1 LYVSNRRKLIAA
13 HREEI
18 LRIVHENRGRRAY
31 LFGSVARGEDDDSSD
46 IDLLIEFDHDSSL
59 FDLKHIEE
67 GLTVLLG
74 VSVDVVSA
82 GGLLDRDEHIRRE
95 AVPI

>member
-1 LYVSNRRKLIAA
+1 M
-13 HREEI
+13 
-18 LRIVHENRGRRAY
+18 HENRGRRAY

-59 FDLKHIEE
+59 FDLKHIED
-67 GLTVLLG
+67 GLTTLLG

-82 GGLLDRDEHIRRE
+82 GALLKRDEHIRRE
-95 AVPI
+95 AVLI